1 MNGTYYRGFREFDVY
16 FEACIIDD
24 DDDDDGERTFGK
36 ISRKRQVEASVD
48 PDEAQ
53 ESKVW

>member
-16 FEACIIDD
+16 FEACIID